1 MDTSF
6 THTLF
11 LYLLLQHLLHVL
23 LIVTFS
29 NCQIFCDLF
38 VLAVIEYFF
47 YVLVQTI
54 YVEILWVIYV
64 FIVEWVYVLISPF
77 SVSYNIT
84 YWSATTILS
93 KGNH

>member
-47 YVLVQTI
+47 LCVSANNLCRDFVSH
-54 YVEILWVIYV
+54 LWFYC
-64 FIVEWVYVLISPF
+64 
-77 SVSYNIT
+77 
-84 YWSATTILS
+84 
-93 KGNH
+93 